1 MKAAFEI
8 IKKPIV
14 SEKSFSEAGRGR
26 YTFVVDQAA
35 NKTDIKLAVEKLFNV
50 KVIDVATNIVKGSRM
65 RYTRKGKNVVDL
77 TYKKARVQLA
87 KDQKINIFEEVEEK

>member
-1 MKAAFEI
+1 MKTAFEI

-14 SEKSFSEAGRGR
+14 SEKSFSDAGKGR
-26 YTFVVDQAA
+26 YTFVVDRAA

-50 KVIDVATNIVKGSRM
+50 KVVDVATNIVKGSRM